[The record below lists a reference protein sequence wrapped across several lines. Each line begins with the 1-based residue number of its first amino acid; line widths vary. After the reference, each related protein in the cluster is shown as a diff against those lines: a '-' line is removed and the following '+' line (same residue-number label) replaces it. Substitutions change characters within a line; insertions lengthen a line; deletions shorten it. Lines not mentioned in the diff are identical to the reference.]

1 MSSLDSLLRPILI
14 PPTQSLWSALIR
26 VYIDRIESLWGGEEE
41 IKIAAL
47 DIPAG
52 SHPNTRGWG
61 GGCRLVHRRAH
72 LHVGLSIAFRR
83 LIGQLNQLLISTWSC
98 ERAFCQPFLLLP
110 SSVILFRNMAETR
123 ADLRCKKTNKKTS
136 FHLCALWP
144 GRRSLFLRGRAACL
158 GLRDWPACLSAQ
170 PCRALLLL
178 LFRSAAVAGEHTER
192 DTRTAVKRVWR
203 LFPNGSRRTGRH
215 NNKRMRREKKSR
227 TARHFSRCRPATLS
241 HREWRERG
249 PTGVYTHTHAHTQE
263 RGSWS
268 RSLG

>member
-1 MSSLDSLLRPILI
+1 MVDNFFLPPGPGPQSWTWGRLIPASWGPPPLKTLQWERMKEMSSLDSLLRPILI

-26 VYIDRIESLWGGEEE
+26 VYIDRIESLWGEREE

-123 ADLRCKKTNKKTS
+123 ADLRCKKKTKKLPFT
-136 FHLCALWP
+136 CARC
-144 GRRSLFLRGRAACL
+144 GRGA
-158 GLRDWPACLSAQ
+158 
-170 PCRALLLL
+170 
-178 LFRSAAVAGEHTER
+178 
-192 DTRTAVKRVWR
+192 
-203 LFPNGSRRTGRH
+203 
-215 NNKRMRREKKSR
+215 
-227 TARHFSRCRPATLS
+227 
-241 HREWRERG
+241 
-249 PTGVYTHTHAHTQE
+249 GVYFYVDA
-263 RGSWS
+263 RPV
-268 RSLG
+268 